1 VFFSDIILS
10 EDSIRS
16 TLPYFFLIISV
27 SVLAFWSGLSDR
39 PNVLRA
45 PASLDCNQI
54 VAAITNSTAE
64 KEKTHHQLFKL
75 RNSIWNKVI
84 TNHDFENFNES
95 EYFRWLEIYKDTTNV
110 LAKQNPISIE
120 QKMALIEVINAKALS
135 ALNTTETG
143 LTHEIE
149 KLNALKLKKLAK
161 HLESLDLSSKVSR
174 EYIEDFSADLYIIL
188 KGPPISLL
196 DYFTR
201 NKSRQ
206 MVKRLHR
213 TVQEDMLIMG
223 LKGILE
229 RIPEKESYT
238 RLENANYM
246 IERFFHS
253 KKWKY
258 FVVPYDL
265 PWFERLNV
273 SEDLLKKILVDGLDK
288 HNSELIEHLKSQ
300 GKIDHY
306 ERFRK
311 VYRPIAF
318 SVGFMFYYSKF
329 NRTLNEDLKSNQ
341 EEEKQ
346 KMLKSFDD
354 IASLI
359 EEKSNQMITDDK
371 SLKDEQFGR
380 ILNDFR
386 IQYGVDPTESEINDL
401 KSKIYH

>member
-1 VFFSDIILS
+1 MS
-10 EDSIRS
+10 
-16 TLPYFFLIISV
+16 FLAI
-27 SVLAFWSGLSDR
+27 WTGQSDR
-39 PNVLRA
+39 PTVTRN

-54 VAAITNSTAE
+54 VAAITNSAVE
-64 KEKTHHQLFKL
+64 KEKTHHKL
-75 RNSIWNKVI
+75 IKLKNSIWNKII
-84 TNHDFENFNES
+84 TNRDFENFNDG
-95 EYFRWLEIYKDTTNV
+95 EYVRWLEIYKDSSSE

-120 QKMALIEVINAKALS
+120 QKMALIEVINAKALAS
-135 ALNTTETG
+135 ISTTETG
-143 LTHEIE
+143 LTQEIE
-149 KLNALKLKKLAK
+149 KLDALKLRKLAK
-161 HLESLDLSSKVSR
+161 HLQSLDLSSKVSR

-201 NKSRQ
+201 NKSKQ

-223 LKGILE
+223 LKGMIE
-229 RIPEKESYT
+229 RIPEKDSYS

-258 FVVPYDL
+258 FVIPYDL
-265 PWFERLNV
+265 PWFERLNIP
-273 SEDLLKKILVDGLDK
+273 EDLLKKILVDGLNS
-288 HNSELIEHLKSQ
+288 HNNELIEHLKTQ

-311 VYRPIAF
+311 VYRPVAF

-329 NRTLNEDLKSNQ
+329 NEKLNDDLKSNQ

-346 KMLKSFDD
+346 KMLQSFEDL
-354 IASLI
+354 ANQI
-359 EEKSNQMITDDK
+359 EEKSAQIATDK
-371 SLKDEQFGR
+371 KTLQDEQFAR
-380 ILNDFR
+380 VLSDFR
-386 IQYGVDPTESEINDL
+386 EQYGEEPSETEVSEIRAR
-401 KSKIYH
+401 IYH

>member
-1 VFFSDIILS
+1 M
-10 EDSIRS
+10 
-16 TLPYFFLIISV
+16 

-39 PNVLRA
+39 PNVTRA

-54 VAAITNSTAE
+54 VAAITNSSAE

-213 TVQEDMLIMG
+213 AVQEDMLIMG
-223 LKGILE
+223 LKGIIE

-273 SEDLLKKILVDGLDK
+273 PEELLQKILVDGLDK

-329 NRTLNEDLKSNQ
+329 NNSLNEDLKSNQ

-346 KMLKSFDD
+346 KMLKSFEEL
-354 IASLI
+354 ASLI

-380 ILNDFR
+380 VLNDFR